1 MKEIGDVYSVKILD
15 AEGEPW
21 EKHYFMGSSTKE
33 ALDMAETW
41 IDEAFPNSGL
51 VIGDVNLVA
60 VGVLD
65 VLVDHERRAT
75 RGDLE

>member
-15 AEGEPW
+15 AEGVPW
-21 EKHYFMGSSTKE
+21 EKHYFMSSSVE
-33 ALDMAETW
+33 EVIDMAVCW

-60 VGVLD
+60 TDVLD
-65 VLVDHERRAT
+65 A
-75 RGDLE
+75 